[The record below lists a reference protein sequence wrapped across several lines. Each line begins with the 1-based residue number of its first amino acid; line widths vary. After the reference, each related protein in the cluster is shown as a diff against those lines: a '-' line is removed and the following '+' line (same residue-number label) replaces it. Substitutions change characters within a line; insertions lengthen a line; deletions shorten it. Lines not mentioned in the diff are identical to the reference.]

1 MSGNSS
7 DSESSSC
14 GWTIINH
21 EGSDIET
28 LTCEN
33 GESNGSLESEETPAI
48 LEAELEDRPQ
58 ELRADCEDST
68 VTAVGGPRSLLDQTV
83 PATEV
88 EDDKLSDVGC
98 IGGISDDSDIVTLEP
113 PKVEEMETQEEVGP
127 VDEDVEYSEDFNMGT
142 SSSSQY
148 TFSQPETEGLLRLWK
163 IPERVREWSDQ
174 LRDHVIG
181 SFTLQVFVNHFDLL
195 ARRMHYIDPH
205 RASADE
211 SSNDEASDQSGP
223 TLKRRRAKRRTV
235 SASDS
240 DDQPPV
246 EQDVPQQKEKPSRLN
261 SKLNSCI
268 ILALVIAIS
277 MGFGHFHGKL
287 GGTIQIQERQKQVE
301 KIHEDELNDMKD
313 DLFQC
318 QREQEE
324 TVNHKVKT
332 EDFATCLKVTE
343 VEKLSFESQK
353 DDLAT
358 ENQHLRESL
367 EKEEKALSSLQEELR
382 KLREQIRNLEEKDVG
397 TELVLTENHKLKEHL
412 EEEKQR
418 ISNVLSQRKTYLAE
432 AQMLRRELDKER
444 HITEALREELE
455 QLTSLRSPEDSNTQ
469 RIRENQEIESLQG
482 RLTELEKKLNFEQ
495 QRSDLWERLYIEAKE
510 QNEKPENYEKEQKKD
525 GKEDKMKKKPKGSLF
540 GSVKDTFD
548 AMKNSTKEFV
558 RHHKEK
564 IKQAKEAVKQN
575 LKKFSDSVKSTF
587 RQFKDSTK
595 NMFDRNRNR
604 KTGEKKQ
611 EDIRKAKAA
620 YREYQDSHPKPHLRN
635 APRRAPGMQTQSAD
649 SRTHKPIHEKYGK
662 EKSTEKC
669 SHDQGCSRSQHSH
682 PKGCT
687 GVFECAHQES
697 FSLFNKVLDPVRAD
711 EFNQLLQRYLQQ
723 EVEHFHHWG
732 ELEKFIN
739 KFFCNGV
746 FIHDQMLFT
755 DFVNNVEDYLEDM
768 EEYRTHSDDVF
779 EDLDEFVYK
788 HLFGNSY
795 STPHGSS
802 QHLKMPHHK
811 SAKGFGHR
819 KQDEHQLHYKK
830 EGICISLPLCDSRLL
845 IVSVLCHHQ

>member
-33 GESNGSLESEETPAI
+33 GDLASEETPAV
-48 LEAELEDRPQ
+48 LEAEPEDKSQ
-58 ELRADCEDST
+58 ELRADCEDSALT
-68 VTAVGGPRSLLDQTV
+68 TKGSPHSVLSLTV
-83 PATEV
+83 PAAEV
-88 EDDKLSDVGC
+88 EEDKLSDTGC
-98 IGGISDDSDIVTLEP
+98 VGISDDSDIVTLEP
-113 PKVEEMETQEEVGP
+113 PKVEETETQGEAGT
-127 VDEDVEYSEDFNMGT
+127 VDEDVACNEDFNMGS

-148 TFSQPETEGLLRLWK
+148 TFSQPETEGLARLWK
-163 IPERVREWSDQ
+163 IPESVREWGGQ
-174 LRDHVIG
+174 LKEHVTG
-181 SFTLQVFVNHFDLL
+181 SFTLQVC
-195 ARRMHYIDPH
+195 PH
-205 RASADE
+205 RPSADE
-211 SSNDEASDQSGP
+211 SSNDEASDKSGP
-223 TLKRRRAKRRTV
+223 ALRRRRPKRRTLSV
-235 SASDS
+235 SDS
-240 DDQPPV
+240 DDQPPA
-246 EQDVPQQKEKPSRLN
+246 EQDAPQQKEAPSRLS

-277 MGFGHFHGKL
+277 MGFGHFH
-287 GGTIQIQERQKQVE
+287 GTIQIQERQKQVE

-313 DLFQC
+313 DLHQC
-318 QREQEE
+318 QMEQEA
-324 TVNHKVKT
+324 TVVHK
-332 EDFATCLKVTE
+332 EDLATCMKVTE
-343 VEKLSFESQK
+343 VDNLSFESQK
-353 DDLAT
+353 DDLAA

-367 EKEEKALSSLQEELR
+367 EKEEKVLSSLQEELR

-397 TELVLTENHKLKEHL
+397 TELVLTENQKLKEHL

-418 ISNVLSQRKTYLAE
+418 INNFLSQKKTYLSE
-432 AQMLRRELDKER
+432 AQMLRRELERER

-455 QLTSLRSPEDSNTQ
+455 RLSSIQSENPDLESTL
-469 RIRENQEIESLQG
+469 RENQEIESLQG

-510 QNEKPENYEKEQKKD
+510 QNEKPEMVKPQEKSDKEQKRD
-525 GKEDKMKKKPKGSLF
+525 GKGSKMKKKPKGSFF

-587 RQFKDSTK
+587 RHFKDSTN
-595 NMFDRNRNR
+595 NMFDKNRNR
-604 KTGEKKQ
+604 KAGEKRQ
-611 EDIRKAKAA
+611 EDIKKAKSAG
-620 YREYQDSHPKPHLRN
+620 REYQDSHSEPHPKN
-635 APRRAPGMQTQSAD
+635 AHRRAPSMHTQPEN
-649 SRTHKPIHEKYGK
+649 SRTRQTIHETYQK
-662 EKSTEKC
+662 EKPAEIC
-669 SHDQGCSRSQHSH
+669 NHDQGCTKSQRNH
-682 PKGCT
+682 PKGCS

-697 FSLFNKVLDPVRAD
+697 FSLFNKVLDPVKVD

-723 EVEHFHHWG
+723 EVDNFHHWG

-739 KFFCNGV
+739 RFFHNGV

-768 EEYRTHSDDVF
+768 EEYRTHSDGVF
-779 EDLDEFVYK
+779 EDLDEFIYR
-788 HLFGNSY
+788 HFFGNTY
-795 STPHGSS
+795 STPYGSS
-802 QHLKMPHHK
+802 QDLKMPPHK
-811 SAKGFGHR
+811 TAKGFRHGKPDE
-819 KQDEHQLHYKK
+819 KQQQRHTREGKWHKHGRPNGRHMANFEIELGQLPFDPKY
-830 EGICISLPLCDSRLL
+830 
-845 IVSVLCHHQ
+845 